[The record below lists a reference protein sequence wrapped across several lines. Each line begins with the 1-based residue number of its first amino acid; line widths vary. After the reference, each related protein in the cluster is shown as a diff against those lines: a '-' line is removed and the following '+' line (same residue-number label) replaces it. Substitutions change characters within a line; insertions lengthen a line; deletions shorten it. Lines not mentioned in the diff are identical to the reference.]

1 MKKLYFLDD
10 EEKNRILS
18 IHENATKRQYLSE
31 QSVIGAPNQGMITTT
46 NNTPKVAPKVAP
58 KAAADKAVADKA
70 VADKAA
76 ADKAAADKAAA
87 DKKTTEDKAK
97 KIQQYRQ
104 QIITK
109 TSDTTKQIQK
119 FLGLSETGV
128 MDSGLLQK
136 INEKLN
142 GKPQEAP
149 KADVTTQ
156 PKVEPLQQLPA
167 SGVKTSQLATMT
179 PEQLTAGLQQKAAAA
194 TAGLK

>member
-1 MKKLYFLDD
+1 MKKLYFLDE
-10 EEKNRILS
+10 EEKQRILN
-18 IHENATKRQYLSE
+18 IHESATKRQYLSE

-58 KAAADKAVADKA
+58 KAAADKAAADKA
-70 VADKAA
+70 V